1 VAAIRA
7 ETTTT
12 STLALEVPE
21 WMGHL
26 AGQHVDLRLTAAD
39 GYSVQRSYSIA
50 SPPDQSTVELTVQ
63 RVPDGE
69 VSSYLVGVA
78 MTGDQIEMRGPVG
91 GYFTWEPEQP
101 DPVLLVAGGSGI
113 VPLMAM
119 VRARADAG
127 SRVPFRL
134 VYSVRDPETV
144 IYAMELARRVR
155 DDQGLDVSY
164 VYTRSAPPEY
174 RYPPGHID
182 AARLAED
189 GWPAELAPSCYVC
202 GPTAFV
208 ETVADLLVAAGHS
221 PSRVRTERFG

>member
-1 VAAIRA
+1 MAEVRP

-12 STLALEVPE
+12 STLVLEVPE

-26 AGQHVDLRLTAAD
+26 AGQHVDLRLTAPD

-50 SPPDQSTVELTVQ
+50 SAPDQSTVELTVQ

-69 VSSYLVGVA
+69 VSTYLVGVA
-78 MTGDQIEMRGPVG
+78 MPGDQIEMRGPVG
-91 GYFTWEPEQP
+91 GYFTWDPADP
-101 DPVLLVAGGSGI
+101 DPVLLVAGGSGV

-119 VRARADAG
+119 IRSRSDAA

-134 VYSVRDPETV
+134 VHSVRDPDSA
-144 IYAMELARRVR
+144 IYAAELARRVR
-155 DDQGLDVSY
+155 DDHGLDVSY
-164 VYTRSAPPEY
+164 VYTRSAPPQY
-174 RYPPGHID
+174 RHAPGRIN

-208 ETVADLLVAAGHS
+208 EAVADLLVAAGHP